1 MHDSHGARLLLV
13 DDNKVNRLL
22 LARTLELAGH
32 RVSAAEN
39 GRVALAM
46 LRKDG
51 YDLLL
56 LDIEMPEMDGFQVL
70 EQVRGDLALRD
81 VPVIVT
87 SSLEGLANVV
97 RCIELGAEDY
107 LTKPVN
113 PVLLKAR
120 IGASLEKKRLR
131 DQQKELVRRFAA
143 PEVAQDLQQ
152 SGFALGGK
160 RVRASVLFADIRG
173 FTPIAEAQPP
183 EETIDL
189 LNTYYTLMFDAVA
202 GHGGIVSHIAGDGL
216 MAIFG
221 TPVPLGNHADAAVRA
236 ALEMIEMIDLFN
248 VEQRSAGKPE
258 IRIGVGIASGE
269 MVAGYT
275 GTNERATYTC
285 IGDVVNLAARLEQH
299 TKAAQRAILMD
310 AATREA
316 LPSPLVPDLLGAVT
330 LRGKTQP
337 VDVFAL

>member
-1 MHDSHGARLLLV
+1 VHDSHAARLLLV

-46 LRKDG
+46 LRKDA

-87 SSLEGLANVV
+87 SSLEGLDNVV

-131 DQQKELVRRFAA
+131 DQQ
-143 PEVAQDLQQ
+143 
-152 SGFALGGK
+152 
-160 RVRASVLFADIRG
+160 
-173 FTPIAEAQPP
+173 
-183 EETIDL
+183 
-189 LNTYYTLMFDAVA
+189 
-202 GHGGIVSHIAGDGL
+202 
-216 MAIFG
+216 
-221 TPVPLGNHADAAVRA
+221 
-236 ALEMIEMIDLFN
+236 
-248 VEQRSAGKPE
+248 
-258 IRIGVGIASGE
+258 
-269 MVAGYT
+269 
-275 GTNERATYTC
+275 
-285 IGDVVNLAARLEQH
+285 
-299 TKAAQRAILMD
+299 
-310 AATREA
+310 
-316 LPSPLVPDLLGAVT
+316 
-330 LRGKTQP
+330 
-337 VDVFAL
+337 